1 MADSPERSTLL
12 QQACILRQDVLP
24 EELQVITL
32 SQEVST
38 CTRLHKLS
46 IEVNRV
52 LDRLV
57 LDWENFDALDDLVE
71 EELAEDVL
79 WVIALALLSR
89 EAEVDA
95 VFHHKKALLAL

>member
-1 MADSPERSTLL
+1 MAHSPERSTLL

-24 EELQVITL
+24 EELEVIAL

-38 CTRLHKLS
+38 CPRLHKLP
-46 IEVNRV
+46 IEVNWV

-57 LDWENFDALDDLVE
+57 LDWKDLDALDDLVE

-79 WVIALALLSR
+79 WVIALALLPR

-95 VFHHKKALLAL
+95 VFHHKEALLAL

>member
-1 MADSPERSTLL
+1 MANSPERSTLL
-12 QQACILRQDVLP
+12 QQARVLRQDVLP
-24 EELQVITL
+24 KELQVIAL

-38 CTRLHKLS
+38 CPRLHKLP

-57 LDWENFDALDDLVE
+57 LDWEDLDALDDLVE

-79 WVIALALLSR
+79 WVIALALLPR

-95 VFHHKKALLAL
+95 VFHHKEALLAL